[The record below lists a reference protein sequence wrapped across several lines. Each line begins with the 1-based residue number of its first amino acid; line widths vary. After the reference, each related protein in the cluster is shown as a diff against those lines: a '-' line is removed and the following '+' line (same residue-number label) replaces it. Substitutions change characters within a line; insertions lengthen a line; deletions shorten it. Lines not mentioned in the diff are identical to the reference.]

1 MVGSSTNPTEGLNV
15 SLNRS
20 FKQEKAQKVF
30 VLEMEK
36 KQKPAILNVYMKNT
50 LIQLGPLFLVCLPAR
65 SPSNSAHYPSPIGFL
80 NCCWGSILPTPAVK
94 KIVMIGINSQDVSRQ
109 ADLRGRTWKLRPSD
123 PE

>member
-50 LIQLGPLFLVCLPAR
+50 LIQLGLFLVCLPAR
-65 SPSNSAHYPSPIGFL
+65 SPSISAHYPFPIGFL

-94 KIVMIGINSQDVSRQ
+94 KNSDDRHQ
-109 ADLRGRTWKLRPSD
+109 
-123 PE
+123 